1 MKAARMKDSH
11 IKGARIKGNALIR
24 LRDLW
29 QAHRMGWSL
38 SYLLGAV
45 TLISSI
51 MLLAFSGWFI
61 SAAALAGIAAIQ
73 AGSFNYLQPGAVIR
87 FFALTRTAGRYAE
100 RLQSHNTV
108 LSLLKTLRLQSF
120 SRLSQQSTLQL
131 SLLVRPGSAD
141 LLQRLIADLDLL
153 DQFPLRVLLPWGWAA
168 LAAVGYSFALWLLAP
183 AVLPY
188 VACLLLLML
197 VLWPLLLQRFGIAL
211 AQQEVQVQSTRRE
224 QLLNALQLLTTLLMF
239 GRWSAQSQQLQQ
251 QDLRIEYLQRQLQ
264 WLQLG
269 AQLGSQ
275 VWLLAGLL
283 LIGILTTPMV
293 LAESPLTIGTPLHP
307 AVWVALLLGWLGL
320 AEVLAPL
327 AQLQSALGYSLA
339 ARDRLNQ
346 IFVPEMNAPDM
357 RAPELHASEMRASE
371 LSAPENT
378 KPERTA
384 PTSAAATH
392 SAPQLNAS
400 TALPHILGLT
410 LRQLQP
416 GFHQPLPGLPLLN
429 QQFQTGDC
437 VLLQG
442 PSGLG
447 KSCLLQTLA
456 GDLAAHH
463 GEILLQDHALQEL
476 PLASLPSHIQH
487 QLIGLLPQRPQLFQL
502 TIAAELRLANQAA
515 SDAQLREVL
524 ALTGLEQW
532 LEKQPDGLATVLGQ
546 YGVGLSGG
554 ELRRFTLARLL
565 LQKTPILLLD
575 EPFAG
580 LDQHSADQLLSRLA
594 QWQQSGILII
604 ASHQQLQHPA
614 FTKHWQLTD

>member
-1 MKAARMKDSH
+1 MKAARLKDSH
-11 IKGARIKGNALIR
+11 IKGSRIKGNALIR

-29 QAHRMGWSL
+29 RAHHMGWSL

-45 TLISSI
+45 TLICSV
-51 MLLAFSGWFI
+51 MLLAYSGWFI

-100 RLQSHNTV
+100 RLQSHHTV

-211 AQQEVQVQSTRRE
+211 AQQEVQVQSSRRE

-251 QDLRIEYLQRQLQ
+251 QDLRIEHLQRQLQ

-293 LAESPLTIGTPLHP
+293 LAESPLTTGTPLHP

-320 AEVLAPL
+320 AEAMAPL

-346 IFVPEMNAPDM
+346 IFLPEMN
-357 RAPELHASEMRASE
+357 ASEMRASE
-371 LSAPENT
+371 LHPSEMRAPEKT
-378 KPERTA
+378 KPEQTDSS
-384 PTSAAATH
+384 SAAATH
-392 SAPQLNAS
+392 SAPQLHTS
-400 TALPHILGLT
+400 TTLPQILGLT

-429 QQFQTGDC
+429 QQFQAGDC

-463 GEILLQDHALQEL
+463 GEILLQDHGLQEM
-476 PLASLPSHIQH
+476 PLASLPSQIQH

-502 TIAAELRLANQAA
+502 TIAAELRLANPAA
-515 SDAQLREVL
+515 SDTQLREVL
-524 ALTGLEQW
+524 TLTGLEQW

-565 LQKTPILLLD
+565 LLKTPILLLD

-604 ASHQQLQHPA
+604 ASHQQLTHPA
-614 FTKHWQLTD
+614 FNRHWQLADTAA

>member
-1 MKAARMKDSH
+1 MKEARMKGS
-11 IKGARIKGNALIR
+11 RIKGNALIR

-29 QAHRMGWSL
+29 RAHHMGWSL

-45 TLISSI
+45 TLICSV

-61 SAAALAGIAAIQ
+61 SAAALAGIAAIH

-100 RLQSHNTV
+100 RLQSHHTV

-183 AVLPY
+183 AVLPQ
-188 VACLLLLML
+188 VTCLLLLML

-211 AQQEVQVQSTRRE
+211 AQQEVQVQSARRE

-251 QDLRIEYLQRQLQ
+251 QDLRIEFLQRKLQ

-283 LIGILTTPMV
+283 LIGILTTPLV
-293 LAESPLTIGTPLHP
+293 LAESQLTSDTALHP

-320 AEVLAPL
+320 AEVMAPL

-346 IFVPEMNAPDM
+346 IFLPEISAPEM
-357 RAPELHASEMRASE
+357 RAPEKTM
-371 LSAPENT
+371 PEQT
-378 KPERTA
+378 DS
-384 PTSAAATH
+384 TSAAATH
-392 SAPQLNAS
+392 SAPQLHAS
-400 TALPHILGLT
+400 TALPQILGLT

-416 GFHQPLPGLPLLN
+416 GFLKPLPGLQLLN
-429 QQFQTGDC
+429 QQFQAGDC

-502 TIAAELRLANQAA
+502 TIAAELRLANQTA

-524 ALTGLEQW
+524 TLTGLEQW

-614 FTKHWQLTD
+614 FNRHWVLAD

>member
-1 MKAARMKDSH
+1 MKEARMKGSG
-11 IKGARIKGNALIR
+11 INGKAQIR

-29 QAHRMGWSL
+29 RAHHMGWSL

-45 TLISSI
+45 TLICSV
-51 MLLAFSGWFI
+51 MLLAYSGWFI

-100 RLQSHNTV
+100 RLQSHHTV
-108 LSLLKTLRLQSF
+108 LSLLQTLRLQSF
-120 SRLSQQSTLQL
+120 SRLSQQATLQL

-183 AVLPY
+183 AVLPQ

-211 AQQEVQVQSTRRE
+211 AQQEVQVQSARRE

-251 QDLRIEYLQRQLQ
+251 QDLRIEYLQRKLQ

-293 LAESPLTIGTPLHP
+293 LAEQPLTTGSALHP

-320 AEVLAPL
+320 AEAMAPL
-327 AQLQSALGYSLA
+327 AQLQSALGYSLT

-346 IFVPEMNAPDM
+346 IFLPEISAP
-357 RAPELHASEMRASE
+357 EMRAAE
-371 LSAPENT
+371 MSAPEMRSPEKT
-378 KPERTA
+378 KPEQTDS
-384 PTSAAATH
+384 TSAAATH
-392 SAPQLNAS
+392 SAPQLHAS
-400 TALPHILGLT
+400 TALPQILGLT

-416 GFHQPLPGLPLLN
+416 GFLKPLPGLQLLN
-429 QQFQTGDC
+429 QQFQAGDC

-456 GDLAAHH
+456 GDLAPH
-463 GEILLQDHALQEL
+463 GGVVTINEQ
-476 PLASLPSHIQH
+476 PLSQINPTIQH
-487 QLIGLLPQRPQLFQL
+487 QLIGLLAQRPQLFQL
-502 TIAAELRLANQAA
+502 TIAAELRLAKPSA
-515 SDAQLREVL
+515 SDAELLEVL
-524 ALTGLEQW
+524 ELTGLTTW
-532 LEKQPDGLATVLGQ
+532 LQKQPNGLTTLLGD

-554 ELRRFTLARLL
+554 ELRRFALARLL
-565 LQKTPILLLD
+565 LLKTPILLLD

-580 LDQHSADQLLSRLA
+580 LDQHNADQLLSRVA
-594 QWQQSGILII
+594 QWQRHGILII

-614 FTKHWQLTD
+614 FNRHWRLTD